1 MHSRWPRLWALF
13 CLLLIVQHV
22 SGEVFRVVPRADDNP
37 EKTTAIDS
45 STTSTRGH
53 NTAAKTSEVS
63 ARQTELS
70 DASESQSQTESI
82 SVTATETEKTQ
93 SSDPSSTSTD
103 DSLESGLDDSSY
115 YNATIPAGQLPIEP
129 RLTPG
134 WGVAG
139 TILLITGLAYGLV
152 GIKNR
157 MIHTFFSTAFVASLG
172 VAVLIVY
179 VMKSEVSDALQGGYV
194 VAAVISGC
202 VLGGASMFFREI
214 TEGLGCAL
222 GGFCISMWLLCLV
235 PGGLLGPVVAKA
247 IFIACFTVGGFAFYF
262 SHYTRDWSLI
272 LMIAFSGATI
282 TVLGIDCFS
291 RAGLKE
297 FWAWVW
303 DLNDDLFPLGANTY
317 PVTKGI
323 RVETAAI
330 IIIFLFG
337 IISQIKLWKIVREK
351 REKKAEEAA
360 EGERNL
366 REEEEQVGRNIEEAN
381 ARERR
386 QWERIYG
393 DGDVGSLTVSRD
405 SDDAEPTNEKRNRS
419 SQTDSSKTRSTSIV
433 EVIEMAEM
441 SDAVETKKQPT
452 VKLMSSDQDEDGRV
466 TVRVAT
472 DDTVRPTMGR
482 GDQQLDTGTAM
493 QNLPL
498 KGDEV
503 DRRMSTQSPVAKSAV
518 PPVVP
523 LPFTIRVADGNYDAL
538 TNGDRSSVAT
548 FADEEE
554 EEDNGIHTSGQ
565 RHSLAK
571 RLSRLSRGSMEL
583 LGNISHRSSRVFG
596 DHPENEHGES
606 TDELVIPR
614 SRPRDD
620 DGSVAATIDDDSMSG
635 DVRQSLPISELPKSI
650 EINAE
655 LSETDDKGKPSPAPI
670 DQETFMRAD
679 GNEATKAEEPPS
691 ADVEK
696 TRSATSGS
704 SARVSLTKDRLP
716 RSLSRVALS
725 YRTNEWAKHLSNA
738 EAPEVDEIHIEVLQN
753 PAVPTIEAPAPV
765 HVDELRKPSTE
776 GTSAP
781 MIPRPDSQA
790 SNYSHTASR
799 RNVKQHVPAALA
811 LLTGESQN
819 RSPGTTPTS
828 SLMARTSSGG
838 LRIASGGIAPIAEEQ
853 IVSSL
858 TPPIA
863 EEETMGVQNMTAPA
877 ANKSQRT
884 STPGVISYS
893 SPQTLLGQREMYL
906 RNKSAGNLVSSSSE
920 LNLATRHRA
929 SSDAGSLSNYPMYA
943 AVIGVDVDDLPLNQ
957 RKELLRQSSLS
968 PSVSTPSLQ
977 RLSGGSN
984 GNGFNT
990 SEALLNTHQPK
1001 RVSTLPTS
1009 AAREAAL
1016 ATFRQS
1022 VQHELRAGTP
1032 IISSS
1037 GRETPFTPSSL
1048 LASREVEVQRSVD
1061 MSRNILLSQKQAEAQ
1076 RRETQQREKEW
1087 ADKAFDERMR
1097 NGDLLDVHREAMR
1110 KLQRHAKDM

>member
-1 MHSRWPRLWALF
+1 MHSRWPRLWTLF

-22 SGEVFRVVPRADDNP
+22 SGEVFRIVPRADDNP

-45 STTSTRGH
+45 STTSTHGPS
-53 NTAAKTSEVS
+53 TATKTSKVS
-63 ARQTELS
+63 TRQTELS

-82 SVTATETEKTQ
+82 VVTATETEKTQ

-103 DSLESGLDDSSY
+103 GSLESGLDDSSY

-157 MIHTFFSTAFVASLG
+157 MVHTFFSTAFAASLG

-194 VAAVISGC
+194 VASVISGC

-247 IFIACFTVGGFAFYF
+247 IFIACFTLGGFAFYF
-262 SHYTRDWSLI
+262 SHYTRDWALI

-282 TVLGIDCFS
+282 AVLGIDCFS

-303 DLNDDLFPLGANTY
+303 ELNDDLFPLGANTY

-330 IIIFLFG
+330 MIIFLFG

-393 DGDVGSLTVSRD
+393 DGDVGSLTASRD
-405 SDDAEPTNEKRNRS
+405 SDDAEPTNEKKNRS
-419 SQTDSSKTRSTSIV
+419 SQTDSSKSRSTSIV
-433 EVIEMAEM
+433 EVIEMSEM
-441 SDAVETKKQPT
+441 PDAAQTKKQPT
-452 VKLMSSDQDEDGRV
+452 ETLMSSDQDEDGRV
-466 TVRVAT
+466 TIRVAT
-472 DDTVRPTMGR
+472 DDTVQPAIQR
-482 GDQQLDTGTAM
+482 GYQQLDTGTAM

-498 KGDEV
+498 KSEEV
-503 DRRMSTQSPVAKSAV
+503 DRRTSTRSSVAKSAI

-523 LPFTIRVADGNYDAL
+523 LPFTIPVAVDNDDAL

-554 EEDNGIHTSGQ
+554 DTGIHTLDQ

-596 DHPENEHGES
+596 DYQENEHGES

-614 SRPRDD
+614 SRQRDD

-635 DVRQSLPISELPKSI
+635 DGRLSRSILERPKSI
-650 EINAE
+650 KINAE
-655 LSETDDKGKPSPAPI
+655 LSEKDDKGKLSPPPI
-670 DQETFMRAD
+670 DHEVFMRAD
-679 GNEATKAEEPPS
+679 GNEAIKAEEPTLS
-691 ADVEK
+691 EVGK

-738 EAPEVDEIHIEVLQN
+738 EAPEVDQIHFEVSQN

-765 HVDELRKPSTE
+765 HVDELRKSSAE
-776 GTSAP
+776 GTPAP

-790 SNYSHTASR
+790 SNYSHTASK
-799 RNVKQHVPAALA
+799 RNIKQHVPAALA
-811 LLTGESQN
+811 LLTGESQS

-838 LRIASGGIAPIAEEQ
+838 LRMASGGIAPIAEEQ
-853 IVSSL
+853 TVPSL

-863 EEETMGVQNMTAPA
+863 EEETMEVQNMTAPA
-877 ANKSQRT
+877 ANESQRT
-884 STPGVISYS
+884 STPGVVSYS

-906 RNKSAGNLVSSSSE
+906 RNKSAGNLVPSSSDM
-920 LNLATRHRA
+920 NLPTRHRA
-929 SSDAGSLSNYPMYA
+929 SSDAGLFNNYQMYA
-943 AVIGVDVDDLPLNQ
+943 AAIGVDVDDLPLNQ
-957 RKELLRQSSLS
+957 RRELLRQSSLS
-968 PSVSTPSLQ
+968 PSASTPSLQ

-984 GNGFNT
+984 SNGFNS

-1032 IISSS
+1032 VISSS

-1076 RRETQQREKEW
+1076 RRETQQREREW
-1087 ADKAFDERMR
+1087 ADKAFDDRMR

>member
-1 MHSRWPRLWALF
+1 MHSRWSRLWALF
-13 CLLLIVQHV
+13 CLLLIVQHA
-22 SGEVFRVVPRADDNP
+22 SSEVFRIVPREDISP
-37 EKTTAIDS
+37 ETTTAIDS

-53 NTAAKTSEVS
+53 STATKTSDVS

-70 DASESQSQTESI
+70 DASGSQSQTGSI
-82 SVTATETEKTQ
+82 SVAATETEKTQ
-93 SSDPSSTSTD
+93 NSDPSSTSTD
-103 DSLESGLDDSSY
+103 GSLESGLDDSSY

-129 RLTPG
+129 RLTPA

-139 TILLITGLAYGLV
+139 TILLVTGLAYGLV

-157 MIHTFFSTAFVASLG
+157 MIHTFFSTAFTASLG
-172 VAVLIVY
+172 VTVLIVY
-179 VMKSEVSDALQGGYV
+179 VMKSDVSDALQGGYV

-262 SHYTRDWSLI
+262 SHYTRDWALI

-303 DLNDDLFPLGANTY
+303 ELNDDLFPLGANTY

-323 RVETAAI
+323 RVETAGI

-351 REKKAEEAA
+351 RVKKAEEAA

-393 DGDVGSLTVSRD
+393 DGDVGSLTASRD

-419 SQTDSSKTRSTSIV
+419 SQTDSSQTRSTSIV

-441 SDAVETKKQPT
+441 PDAVQTKKQPT
-452 VKLMSSDQDEDGRV
+452 IRLMSSDQDEDGRV

-472 DDTVRPTMGR
+472 DDTVQPAIGKV
-482 GDQQLDTGTAM
+482 DQQLDTGTAM

-503 DRRMSTQSPVAKSAV
+503 DRRISTQSCVAKSAV
-518 PPVVP
+518 PTVVP
-523 LPFTIRVADGNYDAL
+523 LPFTIPVADDNDDAL

-554 EEDNGIHTSGQ
+554 NTGIHTSGQ

-596 DHPENEHGES
+596 DYQENEYGES
-606 TDELVIPR
+606 TDELVISR

-620 DGSVAATIDDDSMSG
+620 DGSVAATIDDDSMTG
-635 DVRQSLPISELPKSI
+635 DGRQSRPISELPKSI

-655 LSETDDKGKPSPAPI
+655 LSEKDDKGNLSPPLI
-670 DQETFMRAD
+670 NQEEFIPAD
-679 GNEATKAEEPPS
+679 GNKPIKAEEPPS
-691 ADVEK
+691 AEVEK
-696 TRSATSGS
+696 TRSTTSGS
-704 SARVSLTKDRLP
+704 SAHASLTKDRLP

-738 EAPEVDEIHIEVLQN
+738 EAPEVDDIHIEMSQN
-753 PAVPTIEAPAPV
+753 PVVPTIEAPAPV
-765 HVDELRKPSTE
+765 QVDELRKSSTE
-776 GTSAP
+776 GTPAP

-790 SNYSHTASR
+790 SNYSHNASR
-799 RNVKQHVPAALA
+799 RNIKQHVPAALA

-828 SLMARTSSGG
+828 SFMARTSSGG
-838 LRIASGGIAPIAEEQ
+838 LQIVSGGIAPIAEEQ
-853 IVSSL
+853 IVSSQ
-858 TPPIA
+858 TPSIT
-863 EEETMGVQNMTAPA
+863 EEDSMGVQNKNAPA
-877 ANKSQRT
+877 ANESQRT
-884 STPGVISYS
+884 STPGVVSYS

-906 RNKSAGNLVSSSSE
+906 RNKSAGNLVPSSSDV
-920 LNLATRHRA
+920 NLATRHRA
-929 SSDAGSLSNYPMYA
+929 SSDAISLNNYSMYA
-943 AVIGVDVDDLPLNQ
+943 AAIGVDVDDLPLNQ

-984 GNGFNT
+984 SNGFNS
-990 SEALLNTHQPK
+990 SEALLNTHQPR

-1032 IISSS
+1032 VISSS

>member
-1 MHSRWPRLWALF
+1 MHFRWTRLWALF

-22 SGEVFRVVPRADDNP
+22 SGEVFRIVPRADDSP
-37 EKTTAIDS
+37 EKTTATDS
-45 STTSTRGH
+45 STTSTRGPS
-53 NTAAKTSEVS
+53 TATKTSEVS
-63 ARQTELS
+63 ARQTEVS

-82 SVTATETEKTQ
+82 SVAATGTEKTQ

-103 DSLESGLDDSSY
+103 GSLESGLDDSSY

-157 MIHTFFSTAFVASLG
+157 MIHTFFSTAFAASLG

-262 SHYTRDWSLI
+262 SHYTRDWALI

-282 TVLGIDCFS
+282 TVLGVDCFS

-303 DLNDDLFPLGANTY
+303 ELNDDLFPLGANTY

-393 DGDVGSLTVSRD
+393 DGDVGSLTASRD

-433 EVIEMAEM
+433 EVIEMVEM
-441 SDAVETKKQPT
+441 PDAVQTKKQPT
-452 VKLMSSDQDEDGRV
+452 VTLMSSDQDDDGRV

-472 DDTVRPTMGR
+472 DNTVQPAMGR
-482 GDQQLDTGTAM
+482 GDQQLDTETAM

-498 KGDEV
+498 KGEEV
-503 DRRMSTQSPVAKSAV
+503 DRRISTQSSVAKSAV

-523 LPFTIRVADGNYDAL
+523 LPFTIPVADDNDDAL

-554 EEDNGIHTSGQ
+554 DTGIHTSGQ
-565 RHSLAK
+565 RRSLAK

-596 DHPENEHGES
+596 DYQENEHGES

-614 SRPRDD
+614 SRPRAD

-635 DVRQSLPISELPKSI
+635 DGPQSRPISELPKSI

-655 LSETDDKGKPSPAPI
+655 LSEKDDKGKPSPPPI

-679 GNEATKAEEPPS
+679 GNEDIKAEEPTS

-704 SARVSLTKDRLP
+704 SARVSWTKDRLP

-738 EAPEVDEIHIEVLQN
+738 EAPEVDEIHIEVSQN

-765 HVDELRKPSTE
+765 HVDELRKSSAE
-776 GTSAP
+776 GTPAP
-781 MIPRPDSQA
+781 MISRPDSQA

-811 LLTGESQN
+811 LLTGESQS

-853 IVSSL
+853 TISSL
-858 TPPIA
+858 TPSIA
-863 EEETMGVQNMTAPA
+863 EEETMGVQNMIAPA
-877 ANKSQRT
+877 ANENQRT
-884 STPGVISYS
+884 STPGVVSYS

-906 RNKSAGNLVSSSSE
+906 RNKSAGNLVSSSSDV
-920 LNLATRHRA
+920 NLPTRHRA
-929 SSDAGSLSNYPMYA
+929 SSDAGSLNNYPMYA
-943 AVIGVDVDDLPLNQ
+943 AAIGVDVDDLPLNQ

-984 GNGFNT
+984 SNGFNS

-1009 AAREAAL
+1009 AVREAAL

-1032 IISSS
+1032 VISSS

-1061 MSRNILLSQKQAEAQ
+1061 MSRNILLSQKQAETQ

>member
-1 MHSRWPRLWALF
+1 MHSRWLRLWALF
-13 CLLLIVQHV
+13 CLLFIVQHV
-22 SGEVFRVVPRADDNP
+22 SGEVFRIAPRADDNP

-45 STTSTRGH
+45 STTSTRAH
-53 NTAAKTSEVS
+53 SSATKTSEVS

-82 SVTATETEKTQ
+82 SVAATETEKTQ

-103 DSLESGLDDSSY
+103 GSLESGLDDSSY

-157 MIHTFFSTAFVASLG
+157 MIHTFFSTAFAASLG

-262 SHYTRDWSLI
+262 SHYTRDWALI
-272 LMIAFSGATI
+272 LMISFSGATV

-303 DLNDDLFPLGANTY
+303 ELNDELFPLGANTY

-366 REEEEQVGRNIEEAN
+366 REEEEQVGRNIEKAN

-393 DGDVGSLTVSRD
+393 DGDVGSLTASRD
-405 SDDAEPTNEKRNRS
+405 SDDAEPTNEKRYRS

-433 EVIEMAEM
+433 E
-441 SDAVETKKQPT
+441 PT
-452 VKLMSSDQDEDGRV
+452 LTLMSSDQDEDGRV

-472 DDTVRPTMGR
+472 DDTVQPVMGR
-482 GDQQLDTGTAM
+482 GDQQLDTGTTM

-498 KGDEV
+498 TGEEV
-503 DRRMSTQSPVAKSAV
+503 DRRISTQSSVAKSAV
-518 PPVVP
+518 PPVIP
-523 LPFTIRVADGNYDAL
+523 LPFTIPVADDNDDAL

-554 EEDNGIHTSGQ
+554 DTGIHTSGH

-596 DHPENEHGES
+596 DHQENEHGES

-635 DVRQSLPISELPKSI
+635 DGRQSRPISELPKSI
-650 EINAE
+650 EINAQ
-655 LSETDDKGKPSPAPI
+655 LSEKDDKGKPSPSPI
-670 DQETFMRAD
+670 DQETVMHAD
-679 GNEATKAEEPPS
+679 GNDAIKAEEPSS

-696 TRSATSGS
+696 SRSATSGS

-738 EAPEVDEIHIEVLQN
+738 EAPEVDEIHIEASRN
-753 PAVPTIEAPAPV
+753 PVVPTIEAPAPV
-765 HVDELRKPSTE
+765 HVDELRKSSAE
-776 GTSAP
+776 GTPAP

-790 SNYSHTASR
+790 SNYSQTASR
-799 RNVKQHVPAALA
+799 RTVKQHVPAALA
-811 LLTGESQN
+811 LLTGESQS

-853 IVSSL
+853 IVPSL
-858 TPPIA
+858 TPPTA
-863 EEETMGVQNMTAPA
+863 EEETMGMQNLNAPA
-877 ANKSQRT
+877 ANESQRT
-884 STPGVISYS
+884 STPGVVSYS

-906 RNKSAGNLVSSSSE
+906 RNKSAANLVPSSSDV
-920 LNLATRHRA
+920 NLPTRHRA
-929 SSDAGSLSNYPMYA
+929 SSDAGSLINYPMYA
-943 AVIGVDVDDLPLNQ
+943 AAIGVDVDDLPLNQ
-957 RKELLRQSSLS
+957 RKELMRQSSLS

-984 GNGFNT
+984 SNGFNS

-1009 AAREAAL
+1009 SAREAAL

-1032 IISSS
+1032 VISNS

>member
-1 MHSRWPRLWALF
+1 
-13 CLLLIVQHV
+13 
-22 SGEVFRVVPRADDNP
+22 
-37 EKTTAIDS
+37 
-45 STTSTRGH
+45 
-53 NTAAKTSEVS
+53 
-63 ARQTELS
+63 
-70 DASESQSQTESI
+70 
-82 SVTATETEKTQ
+82 
-93 SSDPSSTSTD
+93 
-103 DSLESGLDDSSY
+103 
-115 YNATIPAGQLPIEP
+115 
-129 RLTPG
+129 
-134 WGVAG
+134 
-139 TILLITGLAYGLV
+139 
-152 GIKNR
+152 
-157 MIHTFFSTAFVASLG
+157 MIHTFFSTAFAASLG

-262 SHYTRDWSLI
+262 SHYTRDWALI
-272 LMIAFSGATI
+272 LMIAFSGATV

-303 DLNDDLFPLGANTY
+303 ELNDDLFPLGANTY

-393 DGDVGSLTVSRD
+393 DGDVGSLTASRE
-405 SDDAEPTNEKRNRS
+405 SDDAEPTNEKKNRS

-441 SDAVETKKQPT
+441 PDAVQTKKQPT
-452 VKLMSSDQDEDGRV
+452 VTLMSSDQDEDGRV

-472 DDTVRPTMGR
+472 DNTVQPVMGR
-482 GDQQLDTGTAM
+482 GDQQLNTGTTM
-493 QNLPL
+493 HNLPL
-498 KGDEV
+498 TGEEA
-503 DRRMSTQSPVAKSAV
+503 DRRISTQSSVDKSAA
-518 PPVVP
+518 PPVIP
-523 LPFTIRVADGNYDAL
+523 LPFTIPVAADDDDAL
-538 TNGDRSSVAT
+538 TNCDRSSVAT
-548 FADEEE
+548 FADEE
-554 EEDNGIHTSGQ
+554 DTGIHTSGH

-596 DHPENEHGES
+596 DHQENEHGES

-635 DVRQSLPISELPKSI
+635 DGRQSRPISELIKSI

-655 LSETDDKGKPSPAPI
+655 LSEKDNKGKLSPSQI
-670 DQETFMRAD
+670 DQEKLTHAN
-679 GNEATKAEEPPS
+679 GNAAIKAEDSEQQREPPS

-696 TRSATSGS
+696 TKSATSGS

-738 EAPEVDEIHIEVLQN
+738 EAPEVDDIHIEVPRN

-765 HVDELRKPSTE
+765 HVDELRKSSAE
-776 GTSAP
+776 GTPAP

-790 SNYSHTASR
+790 SNYSQTASR

-811 LLTGESQN
+811 LLTGESQS
-819 RSPGTTPTS
+819 RSPGATPTS

-853 IVSSL
+853 AGSSL

-863 EEETMGVQNMTAPA
+863 EEETMGVQNLNLPA
-877 ANKSQRT
+877 ANESQRT
-884 STPGVISYS
+884 STPGVVSYS

-906 RNKSAGNLVSSSSE
+906 RNKSAGNLVPSSSE
-920 LNLATRHRA
+920 VNLPARHRA
-929 SSDAGSLSNYPMYA
+929 SSDAGSLNNYPMYA
-943 AVIGVDVDDLPLNQ
+943 AAIGVDVDDLPLNQ
-957 RKELLRQSSLS
+957 RKELMRQSSLS

-984 GNGFNT
+984 SNGFSS

-1009 AAREAAL
+1009 TVREAAL

-1022 VQHELRAGTP
+1022 VQQELRAGTP
-1032 IISSS
+1032 VISSS
-1037 GRETPFTPSSL
+1037 GRETPFTPKSL

>member
-1 MHSRWPRLWALF
+1 MHFRWARLWALF

-22 SGEVFRVVPRADDNP
+22 SGEVFRIVPRADDSP
-37 EKTTAIDS
+37 EKTTATDS
-45 STTSTRGH
+45 STTSTRGPS
-53 NTAAKTSEVS
+53 TATKTSEVS
-63 ARQTELS
+63 ARQTQVS
-70 DASESQSQTESI
+70 DASKSQSQTESI
-82 SVTATETEKTQ
+82 SVAATGTEKTQ

-103 DSLESGLDDSSY
+103 GSLESGLDDSSY

-157 MIHTFFSTAFVASLG
+157 MIHTFFSTAFAASLG

-222 GGFCISMWLLCLV
+222 GGFCISMWLLCLI

-262 SHYTRDWSLI
+262 SHYTRDWALI

-303 DLNDDLFPLGANTY
+303 ELNDDLFPLGANTY

-337 IISQIKLWKIVREK
+337 IISQIKLWKLVREK

-393 DGDVGSLTVSRD
+393 DGDVGSLTASRD

-441 SDAVETKKQPT
+441 PDAVQTKKQPT
-452 VKLMSSDQDEDGRV
+452 VTLMSSDQDEDGRV

-472 DDTVRPTMGR
+472 DDTVQPAMGR
-482 GDQQLDTGTAM
+482 GDQQLDTGTAV

-498 KGDEV
+498 KGEGV
-503 DRRMSTQSPVAKSAV
+503 DRRISTQSSVAKSAV

-523 LPFTIRVADGNYDAL
+523 LPFTIPVADDNDDAL

-554 EEDNGIHTSGQ
+554 DTGIHTSGQ

-596 DHPENEHGES
+596 DYQENEHGES

-620 DGSVAATIDDDSMSG
+620 HGSVAATIDDDSMSG
-635 DVRQSLPISELPKSI
+635 DGRQYCPISELPKSI

-655 LSETDDKGKPSPAPI
+655 FSEKDEKGKQSPPPI
-670 DQETFMRAD
+670 DQETFIRAD
-679 GNEATKAEEPPS
+679 GNEDTKAEEPTS

-704 SARVSLTKDRLP
+704 SARISLTKDRLP

-725 YRTNEWAKHLSNA
+725 YRTNEWAKHLSHA
-738 EAPEVDEIHIEVLQN
+738 EAPEVDEIHIEASQN
-753 PAVPTIEAPAPV
+753 PAVPTVEAPAPV
-765 HVDELRKPSTE
+765 HVDELRKSSAE
-776 GTSAP
+776 GTPAP
-781 MIPRPDSQA
+781 MISRPDSQA

-811 LLTGESQN
+811 LLTGESQS

-853 IVSSL
+853 TISSL
-858 TPPIA
+858 TQSIA
-863 EEETMGVQNMTAPA
+863 EEETMGVQNMVAPA
-877 ANKSQRT
+877 ANESQRT
-884 STPGVISYS
+884 STPGVVSYS

-906 RNKSAGNLVSSSSE
+906 RNKSAGNLVPSSSDVS
-920 LNLATRHRA
+920 LPIRHRA
-929 SSDAGSLSNYPMYA
+929 SSDAGSLNNYPMYA
-943 AVIGVDVDDLPLNQ
+943 AAIGVDVDDLPLNQ
-957 RKELLRQSSLS
+957 RKELLRQTSLS

-984 GNGFNT
+984 SNGFNS

-1009 AAREAAL
+1009 AAREVAL

-1032 IISSS
+1032 VISIS